1 MFGFSGGELLVVL
14 VVAALVMGPKNVAQA
29 LYGLRKLL
37 DVIRQW
43 SAKLRQDSAFDLS
56 SLGINPADVEKLK
69 NLDLSQ
75 YDPRQMVREAV
86 QEEMN
91 AWIAATN
98 GAAAAGK
105 AAAAGATS
113 AMQQAAVPFRAD
125 VADVMVSENP
135 LASKSS
141 TAMGNA
147 YPAAPQSGASESGA
161 PQAGSSESEVSDSG
175 YEGSVPNSSAPAS
188 DSSYEMPN
196 YLATPVLFT
205 EAPSTLASSLPVAQP
220 PISRLPV
227 AQAPAASPS
236 GGLTA
241 PVSQP
246 VTSRTPSS
254 GQDASPTDKPDQTD
268 HLDQLDQLD
277 QTDQPDKPN
286 QLDQLD
292 QLGRSVS
299 GGRGASSSD
308 IIDDGPLDL
317 HTILN
322 RPELGGSR

>member
-37 DVIRQW
+37 DVVRQW
-43 SAKLRQDSAFDLS
+43 SAKLRQETAFDLS

-91 AWIAATN
+91 AWITASN

-105 AAAAGATS
+105 AAAAGATA
-113 AMQQAAVPFRAD
+113 AMQQAVAPFPAGVTD
-125 VADVMVSENP
+125 V
-135 LASKSS
+135 
-141 TAMGNA
+141 
-147 YPAAPQSGASESGA
+147 
-161 PQAGSSESEVSDSG
+161 
-175 YEGSVPNSSAPAS
+175 SVPSYSAPVS

-196 YLATPVLFT
+196 YLASPVVFT

-220 PISRLPV
+220 PSSRP
-227 AQAPAASPS
+227 PA
-236 GGLTA
+236 
-241 PVSQP
+241 
-246 VTSRTPSS
+246 SRPPESRQ
-254 GQDASPTDKPDQTD
+254 GASPTDKPDQP
-268 HLDQLDQLD
+268 DQPSKP
-277 QTDQPDKPN
+277 DQPDEP
-286 QLDQLD
+286 D
-292 QLGRSVS
+292 RSVS

-322 RPELGGSR
+322 RPDLGGSR